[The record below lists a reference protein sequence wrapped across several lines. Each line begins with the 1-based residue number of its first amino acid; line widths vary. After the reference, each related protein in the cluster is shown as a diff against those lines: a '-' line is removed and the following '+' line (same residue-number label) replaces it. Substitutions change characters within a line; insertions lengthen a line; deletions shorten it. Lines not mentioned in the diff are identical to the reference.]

1 MKSRRTGL
9 ALVAAGVLAVG
20 TGCADMKDQPRFEPY
35 EQTNFFPDG
44 RASREL
50 VEGTVPRGFLREDD
64 AYYRGLADDG
74 TFVERVPVPV
84 DTAMLERGRERYDIF
99 CSPCHSM
106 IGDGNGMIVQR
117 GYKQASSY
125 HQPRLRAIED
135 GYLYDVITNGFGQMA
150 GYASQIKPADRWA
163 IVAYIRALQL
173 SQFAD
178 VNTVAADVRAVLEK
192 GEIYDTRDLSA
203 PGGHGG
209 HGEDDHGSAH

>member
-1 MKSRRTGL
+1 MKSRRIGI
-9 ALVAAGVLAVG
+9 ALIAAAFLAVS

-35 EQTNFFPDG
+35 EQSDFFPDG

-50 VEGTVPRGFLREDD
+50 VDGTVPRGFLREDD
-64 AYYRGLADDG
+64 AYYRGLTDDG
-74 TFVERVPVPV
+74 TFVERIPAAV
-84 DTAMLERGRERYDIF
+84 DAAMLERGRERYDIF

-106 IGDGNGMIVQR
+106 TGDGNGMIVQR

-150 GYASQIKPADRWA
+150 GYASQIDPEDRWA

-173 SQFAD
+173 AQFTD
-178 VNTVAADVRAVLEK
+178 VATVEPDIRSVLERGEVYDVRSLEK
-192 GEIYDTRDLSA
+192 KDEG
-203 PGGHGG
+203 
-209 HGEDDHGSAH
+209 DDHGAAH

>member
-1 MKSRRTGL
+1 LKSRRIGL

-35 EQTNFFPDG
+35 EQTDFFPDG

-50 VEGTVPRGFLREDD
+50 VDGTVPRGFLREDD
-64 AYYRGLADDG
+64 SYYRGLADDG
-74 TFVERVPVPV
+74 TFVDRMPVTV
-84 DTAMLERGRERYDIF
+84 DAAMLERGRERYDIF

-106 IGDGNGMIVQR
+106 TGDGNGMIVQR

-150 GYASQIKPADRWA
+150 GYASMIDPDDRWA

-173 SQFAD
+173 AQFTD
-178 VNTVAADVRAVLEK
+178 VATVEPDIRSVLERGEVYDVRSLEQK
-192 GEIYDTRDLSA
+192 DEG
-203 PGGHGG
+203 
-209 HGEDDHGSAH
+209 DDHGAAH